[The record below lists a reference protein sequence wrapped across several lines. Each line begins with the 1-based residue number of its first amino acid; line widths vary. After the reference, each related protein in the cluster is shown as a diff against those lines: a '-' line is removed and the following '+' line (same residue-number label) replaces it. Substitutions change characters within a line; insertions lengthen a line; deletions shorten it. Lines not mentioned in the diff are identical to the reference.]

1 MYANLNNTMTSALD
15 AARRESASKAAER
28 PARAA
33 PVTGALRSAAGRMLV
48 RAGTRLAPETAL
60 ARPVADIR

>member
-15 AARRESASKAAER
+15 AARRESVSTAAER

-33 PVTGALRSAAGRMLV
+33 PLAGALRSAAGRMLV
-48 RAGTRLAPETAL
+48 RAGHRLAPETAL
-60 ARPVADIR
+60 ARPVPGVR

>member
-15 AARRESASKAAER
+15 AARRESASTAAER

-33 PVTGALRSAAGRMLV
+33 PVIGALRSAAGRMLV
-48 RAGTRLAPETAL
+48 RAGNRLAPETAL
-60 ARPVADIR
+60 ARPVVDIR